1 MAEKIYRYLDKNQQE
16 HAIKISNEELIENI
30 ETAQSD
36 FDISKRIIH
45 AKLIHIWNWSLRA
58 YHMGMEDRR
67 IRANLKDWQSNISFG
82 LIRSFVDVFISTLTE
97 KPVVQNVRGITKD

>member
-1 MAEKIYRYLDKNQQE
+1 MTITDTD
-16 HAIKISNEELIENI
+16 LIERIDQASN
-30 ETAQSD
+30 D

-67 IRANLKDWQSNISFG
+67 IRANLQDWQSNISFG
-82 LIRSFVDVFISTLTE
+82 LIRSFCDVFISTLTE
-97 KPVVQNVRGITKD
+97 KPVVQNVR

>member
-1 MAEKIYRYLDKNQQE
+1 MAELSYSYIDKDDKSQS
-16 HAIKISNEELIENI
+16 ITITDSSLIEQINQ
-30 ETAQSD
+30 AKND

-67 IRANLKDWQSNISFG
+67 IRAQLKDWQSNIPF
-82 LIRSFVDVFISTLTE
+82 
-97 KPVVQNVRGITKD
+97 

>member
-1 MAEKIYRYLDKNQQE
+1 MADKIFTYLDKDKQTHTVTINDE
-16 HAIKISNEELIENI
+16 TLIERI
-30 ETAQSD
+30 ETAQTD

-45 AKLIHIWNWSLRA
+45 SKLIHIWNWSLRA

-82 LIRSFVDVFISTLTE
+82 LIRSFCDVFISTLTE
-97 KPVVQNVRGITKD
+97 KPVVQNVR

>member
-1 MAEKIYRYLDKNQQE
+1 MAELSYQYIDKENQSKS
-16 HAIKISNEELIENI
+16 IKITDSDIIERINQ
-30 ETAQSD
+30 AKND

-67 IRANLKDWQSNISFG
+67 IRAQLKDWQSNIPF
-82 LIRSFVDVFISTLTE
+82 
-97 KPVVQNVRGITKD
+97 

>member
-1 MAEKIYRYLDKNQQE
+1 M
-16 HAIKISNEELIENI
+16 ELIYSYIDGEEKSIVITDLDLIAKI
-30 ETAQSD
+30 EDAKND

-67 IRANLKDWQSNISFG
+67 IRAQLKDWQSNIPF
-82 LIRSFVDVFISTLTE
+82 
-97 KPVVQNVRGITKD
+97 

>member
-1 MAEKIYRYLDKNQQE
+1 MAEKIFRYLDKNQQE
-16 HAIKISNEELIENI
+16 HTVTINDETLIENI
-30 ETAQSD
+30 EAAKSD

-67 IRANLKDWQSNISFG
+67 IRANLKDWQSNIPF
-82 LIRSFVDVFISTLTE
+82 
-97 KPVVQNVRGITKD
+97 